1 MLLLIGAVALG
12 FLVARLGFL
21 PQFIQKRMGQISTFA
36 LFLLLFSMGIAMGSN
51 PEIIANLPK
60 LGGKALVLSISA
72 IIGSV
77 LFVWL
82 GVRFSSKN
90 RTETLG
96 GTE

>member
-1 MLLLIGAVALG
+1 MLLLIGAVVLG
-12 FLVARLGFL
+12 FLVARLGLL
-21 PQFIQKRMGQISTFA
+21 PQFIQKRMGQISTSA

-90 RTETLG
+90 TTETLG

>member
-1 MLLLIGAVALG
+1 MLLLIGAVVLG
-12 FLVARLGFL
+12 FLVARLGLL

-90 RTETLG
+90 TTETLG

>member
-1 MLLLIGAVALG
+1 MLLLIGAVVLG
-12 FLVARLGFL
+12 FLVARLGLL